1 MAQAKQGRPKKEQ
14 TKPLIFERIRSKVS
28 RALSMSA
35 KTSEDLDRYVTWAA
49 AEVGAEEDE
58 ALTLTIDQ
66 AIAQFLQRDKLF
78 QESQDDRTESGSSK
92 EGKPPASSPAL
103 PAPRGSASVPAIPP
117 LPRPGVAQ

>member
-14 TKPLIFERIRSKVS
+14 TKPLIFERIRSRVS
-28 RALSMSA
+28 RPVSMSA

-66 AIAQFLQRDKLF
+66 ALAQFFQRDRLF
-78 QESQDDRTESGSSK
+78 QESLEGGGASDSRPPTTNPTPSPARGSS
-92 EGKPPASSPAL
+92 PPPPPPSPLRSGA
-103 PAPRGSASVPAIPP
+103 
-117 LPRPGVAQ
+117 AQ